1 MTLYNFR
8 IKTVLQREREEML
21 QDFIDNLQNEND
33 DNDDDI
39 FEWSGSESEMV
50 KRAVMKL
57 CIKFIDVNIE
67 TYVNEITDKPVDNT
81 TDRNN
86 NHRANLNI
94 DNNRNIKIAF
104 R

>member
-33 DNDDDI
+33 DNDDPI
-39 FEWSGSESEMV
+39 FEWSGNESEMV
-50 KRAVMKL
+50 KRTFMKL

-86 NHRANLNI
+86 NHRANVNI

>member
-1 MTLYNFR
+1 
-8 IKTVLQREREEML
+8 
-21 QDFIDNLQNEND
+21 
-33 DNDDDI
+33 
-39 FEWSGSESEMV
+39 MV
-50 KRAVMKL
+50 KRTVMKL

-104 R
+104 SKHKKSVRNCDCEMYEIANHCWKADHNFS

>member
-50 KRAVMKL
+50 KRTVMKL
-57 CIKFIDVNIE
+57 CIKFIDVNTE
-67 TYVNEITDKPVDNT
+67 TCVNEITDKPVDNT

>member
-1 MTLYNFR
+1 
-8 IKTVLQREREEML
+8 ML

-86 NHRANLNI
+86 NHRANVNI

>member
-39 FEWSGSESEMV
+39 FE
-50 KRAVMKL
+50 
-57 CIKFIDVNIE
+57 
-67 TYVNEITDKPVDNT
+67 
-81 TDRNN
+81 
-86 NHRANLNI
+86 
-94 DNNRNIKIAF
+94 
-104 R
+104 